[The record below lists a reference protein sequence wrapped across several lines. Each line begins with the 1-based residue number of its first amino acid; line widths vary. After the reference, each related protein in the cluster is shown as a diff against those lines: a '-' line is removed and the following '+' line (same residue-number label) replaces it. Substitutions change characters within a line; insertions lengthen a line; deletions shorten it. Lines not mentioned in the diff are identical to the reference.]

1 MDHDGFFKNSSKWL
15 NDWCFSQTRAACK
28 TTCCSTH
35 SKRLHHSCQLPNNFG
50 SCLTFPILHNGGPQ
64 WTTNRPQWCGLHVHL
79 HSFHSTKLYCLVA
92 IALPLE
98 GSGPHLL
105 HGSLGSLEYKLQTAF
120 WLIQSFSTA
129 ELCPTDN
136 SKPVVTYA
144 NSTSLQT
151 HNHTKTSLLN
161 FYRPDAL
168 PDARPTVSKHW
179 RYRIIKIRQTS
190 RDTWWPWNVSRN
202 SALYFA
208 AATGS

>member
-1 MDHDGFFKNSSKWL
+1 MTGVSHRLEPPAK
-15 NDWCFSQTRAACK
+15 QPAAVLTANGCI
-28 TTCCSTH
+28 TAANYQITLAHAWH
-35 SKRLHHSCQLPNNFG
+35 SLYF
-50 SCLTFPILHNGGPQ
+50 TMADHNGPQ
-64 WTTNRPQWCGLHVHL
+64 IDHNGVVCMFICIVFIG
-79 HSFHSTKLYCLVA
+79 TKLYCLVA